1 MQVSRTTIQVVIL
14 TLIMGCGSQEKVNE
28 EFSFDSKKSAENS
41 STASTMENAST
52 RVDLD
57 NKGIGRIKEVELAD
71 SIDQSL
77 AEKGRSIYE
86 VKCTVCHR
94 VGEKFIGPAPNG
106 ILGRRSPEWVMNMIL
121 NPELMIKED
130 SLAKDL
136 FMEFNGSPMANQGL
150 NEDEARAILEYFRT
164 L

>member
-1 MQVSRTTIQVVIL
+1 MRTTLLSATIL
-14 TLIMGCGSQEKVNE
+14 TLILGCGSQDKGNE
-28 EFSFDSKKSAENS
+28 EFSFDNKKSADNS
-41 STASTMENAST
+41 SIPSIMQKAST
-52 RVDLD
+52 RIELD
-57 NKGIGRIKEVELAD
+57 NKGVGRIENVELAD

-77 AEKGRSIYE
+77 AEEGKSIYE
-86 VKCTVCHR
+86 IKCTVCHR
-94 VGEKFIGPAPNG
+94 VGEKFIGPAPDG
-106 ILGRRSPEWVMNMIL
+106 ILERRSPEWIMNMIL

-136 FMEFNGSPMANQGL
+136 FMEFNGSPMGNQGL